1 MDKLIRNSS
10 NTPIL
15 LKVCVLLLL
24 LISSP
29 AEARRVHVC
38 FGIEDHFYDL
48 GELKVSDQQVK
59 KTGMPAEWASDGY
72 LFGIQLRDHCLL
84 VPTNTEVV
92 GYAVY
97 AKNSS
102 QYWALDETT
111 IQSLQK
117 SGVLPNPMPPLQ
129 VPWDDTVGG
138 QWLWGL
144 AILAGLVVVVTLEA
158 FLSGKLQRRVVAKV
172 DKVLHGS
179 FVLLLRE
186 VLVDVARID
195 RNFDANKLHAI
206 LATMQRLGIAVNDLA
221 KLNPEDMPA
230 GKLSRKLLIAY
241 IKAVAGNLND
251 QQRNILLTGI
261 ATVMS
266 VEGKVGRN
274 KKAVF
279 RQYIIALGFPD
290 NQAEKIMEMV
300 LNA

>member
-10 NTPIL
+10 NTPVL

-48 GELKVSDQQVK
+48 GELKASDQQVK

-72 LFGIQLRDHCLL
+72 LFGIHLQDHCLL
-84 VPTNTEVV
+84 VPTKTDVV

-102 QYWALDETT
+102 QYWVLDETT

-144 AILAGLVVVVTLEA
+144 AILAGLVVIVALEA

-206 LATMQRLGIAVNDLA
+206 LAIMQRLGIAVNDLA

>member
-10 NTPIL
+10 NTPML

-38 FGIEDHFYDL
+38 FGTEDHFYDL
-48 GELKVSDQQVK
+48 GELKASDQQVK
-59 KTGMPAEWASDGY
+59 TTGMPAEWASDGY
-72 LFGIQLRDHCLL
+72 LFGIHLQDHCLL
-84 VPTNTEVV
+84 VPTKTDVV

-144 AILAGLVVVVTLEA
+144 AILAGLVVIVALEA

-206 LATMQRLGIAVNDLA
+206 LAVMQRLGIAVNDLA

-266 VEGKVGRN
+266 AEGKVGRN

>member
-24 LISSP
+24 LINSP
-29 AEARRVHVC
+29 AEARRVNVC
-38 FGIEDHFYDL
+38 FGTEDHFYDL
-48 GELKVSDQQVK
+48 GELKASDQQVK
-59 KTGMPAEWASDGY
+59 TTGMPVEWASGGY
-72 LFGIQLRDHCLL
+72 LFGIHLQDHCLL
-84 VPTNTEVV
+84 VPTKTDVV

-144 AILAGLVVVVTLEA
+144 AILAGLVVIVALEA

-206 LATMQRLGIAVNDLA
+206 LAVMQRLGIAVNDLA